1 MTALKAAIAD
11 KERTKA
17 SGNYVNAD
25 QENVKRMIQK

>member
-25 QENVKRMIQK
+25 QEKRRL